1 MKGETNMTNGTA
13 EEKKARELVSIS
25 IVAHPEYSGKT
36 TTTDKRF
43 GDGKHKFSITV
54 PVPETDD
61 DAQAIYGVSMAS
73 LIEAGVIQKWYGA
86 RDVDNV
92 ITEAAEKGQDPNS
105 QDVIDLVTLAA
116 GEQKFSAKERV
127 SQTKELK
134 SLKNELSGLGMSA
147 AEAIALLKKM
157 KAQA

>member
-1 MKGETNMTNGTA
+1 MKEETNMENGSA
-13 EEKKARELVSIS
+13 EKKAARELVSIS

-92 ITEAAEKGQDPNS
+92 ITEAAEKSQDPNS

-116 GEQKFSAKERV
+116 SEQKFSAKERV

>member
-1 MKGETNMTNGTA
+1 MTNGDD
-13 EEKKARELVSIS
+13 KKAARELTSIS
-25 IVAHPEYSGKT
+25 IVAHPEYSGMT

-61 DAQAIYGVSMAS
+61 DAQAIYGVSMAL

-105 QDVIDLVTLAA
+105 QDVINLVTLAA